1 MTTWSRRR
9 ALNSPDLR
17 SLHRLVCCNPQVEQA
32 ARQIFR
38 SDAVVWLVLGDR
50 SKLEPQLR
58 KAGIAYRVLTV
69 EG

>member
-1 MTTWSRRR
+1 
-9 ALNSPDLR
+9 
-17 SLHRLVCCNPQVEQA
+17 
-32 ARQIFR
+32 
-38 SDAVVWLVLGDR
+38 VVWLVLGDR